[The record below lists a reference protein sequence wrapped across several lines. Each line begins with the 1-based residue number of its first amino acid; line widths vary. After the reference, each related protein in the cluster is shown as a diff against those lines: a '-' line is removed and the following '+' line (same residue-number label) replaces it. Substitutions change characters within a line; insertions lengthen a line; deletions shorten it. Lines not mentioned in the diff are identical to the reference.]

1 MDGKISTFDQL
12 KSFLARAYWLET
24 KMEQAKDWYA
34 FLEVKSDEAKQ
45 VLFQLTNDS
54 DNHKVALQKLISNIK
69 DFDLEKTLTDLALQ
83 NEPVHYKGKRDGEI
97 FQDIFESEKKAFQLY
112 TTIKDYTDSNLIKS
126 VWLGKRSEDFFETI
140 NWLIN
145 EEKKHMEI
153 VDPFSMGRI
162 ERII

>member
-34 FLEVKSDEAKQ
+34 FLEVKSDDAKQ

-54 DNHKVALQKLISNIK
+54 DNHRMVLQRLISNIK

-83 NEPVHYKGKRDGEI
+83 NEQVNYKGKIDGEI
-97 FQDIFESEKKAFQLY
+97 FQDIFDSEKKAFQLY

-126 VWLGKRSEDFFETI
+126 VWSGKRSEDFYETI
-140 NWLIN
+140 NWLIS
-145 EEKKHMEI
+145 EEKKHMEL
-153 VDPFSMGRI
+153 VDPFSMGKL
-162 ERII
+162 ERIT